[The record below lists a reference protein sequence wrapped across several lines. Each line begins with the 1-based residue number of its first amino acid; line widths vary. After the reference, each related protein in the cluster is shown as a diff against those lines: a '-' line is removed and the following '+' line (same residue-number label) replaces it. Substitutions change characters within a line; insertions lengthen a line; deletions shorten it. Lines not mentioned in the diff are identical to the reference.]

1 MAAAVCV
8 VCKAELAVGD
18 SPGSWGAKPPMVVR
32 YEGRHYEFDRDRCK
46 LIFQENPD
54 RWLDAFGEVLDQP
67 R

>member
-1 MAAAVCV
+1 MAAALCV
-8 VCKAELAVGD
+8 VCKHPLEADRIRL
-18 SPGSWGAKPPMVVR
+18 R
-32 YEGRHYEFDRDRCK
+32 YEGRYYEFDGTRCK